1 MSKPEIN
8 NKKIVV
14 FTGAGISAE
23 SGIKT
28 FRDHGGLWEN
38 YPIELVASIEGWR
51 HDPALVLEFYN
62 MRRKDAAS
70 AQPNAAHF
78 AIAKLEEKF
87 EVVVVTQNVDS
98 LHEKAGSTNVIHLHG
113 ELSKA
118 RSSVDE
124 NLIHEIGDNDINM
137 GDTCELGGQLRP
149 HIVWFGE
156 IPLNMDVART
166 HFKDASYVLAVG
178 SSLVVEPA
186 ASLLKQARYQAEKVL
201 VSLDVERVPYGYK
214 YLRGKATSLVP
225 YICNDWLN

>member
-78 AIAKLEEKF
+78 AIAKL
-87 EVVVVTQNVDS
+87 VQ
-98 LHEKAGSTNVIHLHG
+98 I
-113 ELSKA
+113 
-118 RSSVDE
+118 
-124 NLIHEIGDNDINM
+124 I
-137 GDTCELGGQLRP
+137 
-149 HIVWFGE
+149 
-156 IPLNMDVART
+156 
-166 HFKDASYVLAVG
+166 
-178 SSLVVEPA
+178 
-186 ASLLKQARYQAEKVL
+186 
-201 VSLDVERVPYGYK
+201 
-214 YLRGKATSLVP
+214 TS
-225 YICNDWLN
+225 C